1 MEGLMKT
8 TVVGASGA
16 KYPGQLLPLDAKLG
30 RIECVYI
37 IIAFQPHS
45 MEYGTVYVGET
56 ANLEVHVAEHS
67 KRDCWRREGASH
79 VAIYRTHSSTRRR
92 REIVSDI
99 FAQYHCPCNE
109 ENSTINSA

>member
-1 MEGLMKT
+1 MEDLMKT

-16 KYPGQLLPLDAKLG
+16 KYPGQLLSLDAKLD
-30 RIECVYI
+30 RMECVYI

-56 ANLEVHVAEHS
+56 TNLEVHIAGHS
-67 KRDCWRREGASH
+67 KRNCWRREGASH
-79 VAIYRTHSSTRRR
+79 IAIYRTHSTPTRR

-99 FAQYHCPCNE
+99 FAQYNCPCNE
-109 ENSTINSA
+109 ENSSNNKA

>member
-1 MEGLMKT
+1 MERINRT

-16 KYPGQLLPLDAKLG
+16 KYPGQLLSLDAKLD
-30 RIECVYI
+30 RMECVYI

-56 ANLEVHVAEHS
+56 TNLEVHIAGHS
-67 KRDCWRREGASH
+67 RKDCWRREGASH
-79 VAIYRTHSSTRRR
+79 IAIYRTHSTPKRR

-99 FAQYHCPCNE
+99 LAQYHCPCNE
-109 ENSTINSA
+109 ESTNSNES